1 MIAGVENPA
10 VKSSSDT
17 KTRRRVLLVTGMSG
31 AGRSS
36 TLKLLEDM
44 GYEAVDNLPLSLLSD
59 LVSLNER
66 DRHPIAIGIDIRT
79 RDFGVSPF
87 LLQIDR
93 LVAAGDLDAR
103 VLFLDCEDEVL
114 RRRFS
119 ETRRRHPLAAEGTVS
134 DGIAGERRLLSGLRD
149 RADVVVDTSVLSL
162 IELKRL
168 LTGQFALDAGPA
180 LAVFV
185 VSFAYRHG
193 LPREADLVLDVRFL
207 ANPHYRPDL
216 RPLSGRDP
224 AVGAFIEADPAF
236 ASFRRT
242 LEAMLES
249 VVPGYQREGKS
260 YLTIAVGCTGG
271 RHRSVYVAE
280 CLRGWLGARGLRVD
294 LAHRDID
301 HADHA

>member
-1 MIAGVENPA
+1 MIVGAGRLA
-10 VKSSSDT
+10 VKSPTD
-17 KTRRRVLLVTGMSG
+17 KKPRRRVLLVTGMSG

-59 LVSLNER
+59 LVSLNDR
-66 DRHPIAIGIDIRT
+66 DCHPIAIGIDIRT

-134 DGIAGERRLLSGLRD
+134 DGIAAERRLLSGLRD

-168 LTGQFALDAGPA
+168 LTGQFTLATGLS

-242 LEAMLES
+242 LEAMLGS

-280 CLRGWLGARGLRVD
+280 CLKGWLDARGLQVG

-301 HADHA
+301 RADHA